1 MVVVWST
8 VSRQENK
15 EMFDLEKLPDKNRR
29 KVSLGESPRL
39 GPYQHILFRTSKSE
53 FEKTKDFIKIEK
65 NFALPPTAV

>member
-1 MVVVWST
+1 MDGRKAVVVVWST

-39 GPYQHILFRTSKSE
+39 GPYQHILKIQ
-53 FEKTKDFIKIEK
+53 DFKK
-65 NFALPPTAV
+65 